1 MIRTKNSQSMIRL
14 EDSGKKRIEKGVL
27 RNMDI
32 KNVAVI
38 GAGAMGLGIAQV
50 SAQAGY
56 RVSLNDIG
64 ESGLEKA
71 LKAIAGSLAKSVE
84 KGKLTPES
92 RDEILGRIKTTTDL
106 AEAVQDA
113 DLVIEAVF
121 ENLALKRDIFQRIAG
136 IAPPHAI
143 FGSNTSTL
151 PIAAIAGGTGRLDKF
166 VGIHFMNPVPLMKGV
181 ELIRGR
187 HTSDETLEISLE
199 FVRSLGKETAVAVDY
214 AGFIVSRVLDAM
226 LNEAVKCVMD
236 GNDPEE
242 IDKAMKLCCNFPIGP
257 LALIDLV
264 GADIVLNGLETMRRD
279 LGDKYTPAPLLQQMV
294 RGGDLGRKTGRGFY
308 KY

>member
-1 MIRTKNSQSMIRL
+1 M
-14 EDSGKKRIEKGVL
+14 E
-27 RNMDI
+27 I
-32 KNVAVI
+32 KNVAVV

-56 RVSLNDIG
+56 QVSLNDTS
-64 ESGLEKA
+64 EDQLEKA
-71 LKAIAGSLAKSVE
+71 LKAIARSLDKSVE
-84 KGKLTPES
+84 KGRLTAES
-92 RDEILGRIKTTTDL
+92 RDVILGRIKTTTDL

-121 ENLALKRDIFQRIAG
+121 ENLALKKDIFEGIDQ
-136 IAPPHAI
+136 IAPKHAI

-151 PIAAIAGGTGRLDKF
+151 PIAAIAGGTERRDKF
-166 VGIHFMNPVPLMKGV
+166 IGIHFMNPVPLMKGV

-187 HTSDETLEISLE
+187 HTSEETLQSSLDY
-199 FVRSLGKETAVAVDY
+199 VKSLGKDTAIAVDY
-214 AGFIVSRVLDAM
+214 AGFIVSRILDAM

-242 IDKAMKLCCNFPIGP
+242 IDKAMKICCNFPIGP
-257 LALIDLV
+257 LALIDMV
-264 GADIVLNGLETMRRD
+264 GADIVLNGLETMRKD
-279 LGDKYTPAPLLQQMV
+279 FGDQYTPAPLLSQMA

>member
-1 MIRTKNSQSMIRL
+1 M
-14 EDSGKKRIEKGVL
+14 E
-27 RNMDI
+27 I

-56 RVSLNDIG
+56 QVSLNDIS

-71 LKAIAGSLAKSVE
+71 LKVIAKSLDKSVE
-84 KGKLTPES
+84 KGKLTAES
-92 RDEILGRIKTTTDL
+92 KAEILSRIKTTTDL
-106 AEAVQDA
+106 AGAVQDA
-113 DLVIEAVF
+113 DLVVEAVF
-121 ENLALKRDIFQRIAG
+121 ENLALKQDIFRRIDQL
-136 IAPPHAI
+136 APQHAI

-187 HTSDETLEISLE
+187 HTSDETLQISLE
-199 FVRSLGKETAVAVDY
+199 FVKSLGKETAVAVDY

-242 IDKAMKLCCNFPIGP
+242 IDKAMQLCCNFPIGP

-279 LGDKYTPAPLLQQMV
+279 FGDEYAPAPLLSQMV

>member
-1 MIRTKNSQSMIRL
+1 M
-14 EDSGKKRIEKGVL
+14 
-27 RNMDI
+27 
-32 KNVAVI
+32 AVI

-56 RVSLNDIG
+56 QVSLNDIA
-64 ESGLEKA
+64 ETGLEKA
-71 LKAIAGSLAKSVE
+71 LLAIAKSLAKSVE

-92 RDEILGRIKTTTDL
+92 RDEILGRIKTTTNL
-106 AEAVQDA
+106 SEAVQDA

-121 ENLALKRDIFQRIAG
+121 ENLTLKRDIFRRIDE
-136 IAPPHAI
+136 IAPQHAI

-187 HTSDETLEISLE
+187 HTSDETLQISLE
-199 FVRSLGKETAVAVDY
+199 FVKSLGKETAIAVDY

-264 GADIVLNGLETMRRD
+264 GADIVLNGLETMSRD
-279 LGDKYTPAPLLQQMV
+279 LGDKYAPAPLLRQMV

-308 KY
+308 TY

>member
-1 MIRTKNSQSMIRL
+1 M
-14 EDSGKKRIEKGVL
+14 EKGVL
-27 RNMDI
+27 SNMEI

-56 RVSLNDIG
+56 QVSLNDIS
-64 ESGLEKA
+64 ENSLEKA
-71 LKAIAGSLAKSVE
+71 MKAITKSLDKSVE
-84 KGKLTPES
+84 KGKLTAES

-106 AEAVQDA
+106 AGAVRDA
-113 DLVIEAVF
+113 DLVVEAVF
-121 ENLALKRDIFQRIAG
+121 ENLALKQDIFKRIDQ

-187 HTSDETLEISLE
+187 HTSDETLQISLDY
-199 FVRSLGKETAVAVDY
+199 VKSLGKETAVAADY
-214 AGFIVSRVLDAM
+214 AGFIVSRILDAM

-264 GADIVLNGLETMRRD
+264 GADIVLKGLETMKGD
-279 LGDKYTPAPLLQQMV
+279 FGDKYTPAPLLQQMV

>member
-1 MIRTKNSQSMIRL
+1 L
-14 EDSGKKRIEKGVL
+14 H
-27 RNMDI
+27 DI
-32 KNVAVI
+32 SDK
-38 GAGAMGLGIAQV
+38 
-50 SAQAGY
+50 
-56 RVSLNDIG
+56 
-64 ESGLEKA
+64 GLEKA
-71 LKAIAGSLAKSVE
+71 LKAIAGSLDKSVE
-84 KGKLTPES
+84 KGKLTAES
-92 RDEILGRIKTTTDL
+92 RDVILGRIKTTTVL
-106 AEAVQDA
+106 EEAVRDA

-121 ENLALKRDIFQRIAG
+121 ENLAVKQDVFRRIDRIA
-136 IAPPHAI
+136 PQHAI

-151 PIAAIAGGTGRLDKF
+151 PIAAIAAGTGRLDKF

-187 HTSDETLEISLE
+187 HTSDETLQLSLD
-199 FVRSLGKETAVAVDY
+199 FVKSLGKETAIAVDY

-264 GADIVLNGLETMRRD
+264 GADIVLNGLETMRGD
-279 LGDKYTPAPLLQQMV
+279 FGDKYTPAPLLQQMV

>member
-1 MIRTKNSQSMIRL
+1 MI
-14 EDSGKKRIEKGVL
+14 KGVL
-27 RNMDI
+27 GKMEI

-56 RVSLNDIG
+56 QVSLNDIS
-64 ESGLEKA
+64 ETGLEKA
-71 LKAIAGSLAKSVE
+71 LQAITRSLDKSVG
-84 KGKLTPES
+84 KGVLTAES
-92 RDEILGRIKTTTDL
+92 RDVILGRIKTTTDL
-106 AEAVQDA
+106 AEAVQAA

-121 ENLALKRDIFQRIAG
+121 ENLALKQDIFKRIDQ
-136 IAPPHAI
+136 IAPQHTI

-151 PIAAIAGGTGRLDKF
+151 PIAAIATGTKRLDKF
-166 VGIHFMNPVPLMKGV
+166 VGIHFMNPVPVMKGV

-187 HTSDETLEISLE
+187 HTSDETLQISLD
-199 FVRSLGKETAVAVDY
+199 FVKSLGKETAIAVDY
-214 AGFIVSRVLDAM
+214 AGFIVSRILDAM

-264 GADIVLNGLETMRRD
+264 GADIVLNGLETMRGD
-279 LGDKYTPAPLLQQMV
+279 FGDKYTPAPLLHQMV

>member
-1 MIRTKNSQSMIRL
+1 
-14 EDSGKKRIEKGVL
+14 
-27 RNMDI
+27 MDI

-56 RVSLNDIG
+56 QVKLQDIST
-64 ESGLEKA
+64 EA
-71 LKAIAGSLAKSVE
+71 LDKAIKTITKSLDKTVE
-84 KGKLTPES
+84 KGKLTAEA
-92 RDEILGRIKTTTDL
+92 RDQILERIKTTIDL
-106 AEAVQDA
+106 AEAAGDA

-121 ENLALKRDIFQRIAG
+121 ENLNLKLEIFKKLDE
-136 IAPPHAI
+136 IAPAHAI

-151 PIAAIAGGTGRLDKF
+151 PITAMAGVTKRQDKF
-166 VGIHFMNPVPLMKGV
+166 VGLHFMNPVPLMKGV

-187 HTSDETLEISLE
+187 HTSDETMQMSLD
-199 FVRSLGKETAVAVDY
+199 FVKSLGKEAAIAVDY

-236 GNDPEE
+236 GNDPAE
-242 IDKAMKLCCNFPIGP
+242 IDKAMKICCNFPMGP
-257 LALIDLV
+257 LELIDLV
-264 GADIVLNGLETMRRD
+264 GAEIVLNGLETMKGD
-279 LGDKYTPAPLLQQMV
+279 FGDKYTPAPLLKQMV
-294 RGGDLGRKTGRGFY
+294 RAGDLGRKTGRGFY